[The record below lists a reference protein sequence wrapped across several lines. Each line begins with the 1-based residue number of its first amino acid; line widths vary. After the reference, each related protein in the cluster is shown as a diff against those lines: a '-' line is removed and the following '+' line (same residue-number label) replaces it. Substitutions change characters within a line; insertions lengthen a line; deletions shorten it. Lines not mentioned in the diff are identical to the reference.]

1 MWLGILPEDKRALAA
16 ERMHEAVAEAG
27 YRITTGN
34 LTTRYLMDMLA
45 QYGYIE
51 DAWKLITREKYPSWG
66 FMLQNGAT
74 TVWERFEFKRGSGM
88 NSHDHPMYGAVGE
101 WFYRYLVE
109 IKPGT
114 DGWQSFCVQPYIPEK
129 TALCRGGCGYALRHN
144 LCKMAKA
151 AGKYRC
157 TGKCAVRHDSNSGA
171 TLGQEDND
179 RFRISQF
186 SQ

>member
-1 MWLGILPEDKRALAA
+1 
-16 ERMHEAVAEAG
+16 MHEAVAEAG

-34 LTTRYLMDMLA
+34 LTTRYLMDMPA

-101 WFYRYLVE
+101 WFYRYLVG

-114 DGWQSFCVQPYIPEK
+114 DGWQSFCVQPCIPEK
-129 TALCRGGCGYALRHN
+129 LLYAEAGVDTPFGMIYVKWQKQLGSTDVLVSVPFGTTATVILPWGEKIIVGSGYHSFHSESEE
-144 LCKMAKA
+144 
-151 AGKYRC
+151 GH
-157 TGKCAVRHDSNSGA
+157 V
-171 TLGQEDND
+171 
-179 RFRISQF
+179 
-186 SQ
+186 